1 MHIFADI
8 DVFER
13 MARLADKSGDDLS
26 SNKYFPVSLEKVFSL
41 YSKIMRLASLSG
53 EEPVHQIHEGLEEKD
68 DNLNQ
73 RDEGE
78 ANAQP

>member
-1 MHIFADI
+1 
-8 DVFER
+8 
-13 MARLADKSGDDLS
+13 
-26 SNKYFPVSLEKVFSL
+26 
-41 YSKIMRLASLSG
+41 MRLASLSG

-78 ANAQP
+78 ANTQP